1 MKTDSL
7 CKHSHPLLWI
17 LAVAAVTTT
26 VVSAGAVYQVLPL
39 RWSSQATPES
49 KATTPPISKV
59 AALGRLEPESE
70 VIRLDVPLP
79 LDGDRVEQLLVKE
92 GDKIVTGQVIAILD
106 SRNRLQSVVKQN
118 QEQLKVVQAR
128 LAQVKA
134 GAKVGEINAQ
144 KATVE
149 KAKAD
154 LEGQTREQKATIA
167 KLQAQLQGETAT
179 QKATIS
185 RLEAELENSKTECQR
200 YQILYQNEVVSNSDY
215 ESKCLKQKT
224 LQESLKE
231 AQANLQRILNTY
243 QEQIAEAQANLER
256 TKATGTQQIQQ
267 AKATLNQVAEVRPVD
282 IQIAQA
288 EVDNALANLQQA
300 EINLNQ
306 VYIKSP
312 INGQILKIHTRV
324 GEKIGDSGLLEL
336 AQTNDMVAVAEVYQT
351 DIDKVKLGQ
360 QAVITSQAFSGKLK
374 GTVSQIGL
382 QVNRQNVFSSQPGEN
397 LDRRVIEVKIR
408 LNSQDSQRVAG
419 LTNLQVQVEIQVDN
433 PNS

>member
-92 GDKIVTGQVIAILD
+92 GSKVSAGQVIAILD

-179 QKATIS
+179 QRATIS

-288 EVDNALANLQQA
+288 EVDNAVANLQQA
-300 EINLNQ
+300 QTNLNQ

-397 LDRRVIEVKIR
+397 LDRRVIEVKIL
-408 LNSQDSQRVAG
+408 LNYQDSKRVAS

>member
-26 VVSAGAVYQVLPL
+26 VISAGAVYQVLPL

-408 LNSQDSQRVAG
+408 LNSQDSQRVAS

>member
-92 GDKIVTGQVIAILD
+92 GSKVSAGQVIAILD

-256 TKATGTQQIQQ
+256 TKATGIQQIQQ

-282 IQIAQA
+282 LQIAQA
-288 EVDNALANLQQA
+288 EVDNAVANLQQA
-300 EINLNQ
+300 QTNLNQ

-312 INGQILKIHTRV
+312 INGQILKIHTQV

-408 LNSQDSQRVAG
+408 LNSQDSQRVAS
-419 LTNLQVQVEIQVDN
+419 LTNLQVQVEIEVDN

>member
-1 MKTDSL
+1 MKTNSL
-7 CKHSHPLLWI
+7 CKHSHPLRWI
-17 LAVAAVTTT
+17 LAIAVVTTT
-26 VVSAGAVYQVLPL
+26 LISAGVVYQILPL

-92 GDKIVTGQVIAILD
+92 GSKVSAGQIIAILD

-118 QEQLKVVQAR
+118 QEQLKVAKAR
-128 LAQVKA
+128 LDQVRA

-144 KATVE
+144 KATV
-149 KAKAD
+149 ARFKAD
-154 LEGQTREQKATIA
+154 LEGQIREQKAVIA

-179 QKATIS
+179 QKATIA
-185 RLEAELENSKTECQR
+185 RLQAELENAKTECQR
-200 YQILYQNEVVSNSDY
+200 YQVLYQDGVVSSSDY
-215 ESKCLKQKT
+215 DSKCLQQKT
-224 LQESLKE
+224 FQESLKE
-231 AQANLQRILNTY
+231 AQADLKRIITTY

-256 TKATGTQQIQQ
+256 TKATGIKQIQQ
-267 AKATLNQVAEVRPVD
+267 AEATLNQVAEVRPVD

-288 EVDNALANLQQA
+288 EVDNAVANLQQA
-300 EINLNQ
+300 QTNLNQ

-312 INGQILKIHTRV
+312 ITGQILKIHTRV
-324 GEKIGDSGLLEL
+324 GEKIGDSGLVEL
-336 AQTNDMVAVAEVYQT
+336 AQNNNMVAVAEVYQT
-351 DIDKVKLGQ
+351 DIEKVKLGQ
-360 QAVITSQAFSGKLK
+360 NAVITSQAFTGALK

-382 QVNRQNVFSSQPGEN
+382 QVSRQNVFSSQPGEN

-419 LTNLQVQVEIQVDN
+419 LTNLQVKIDIQTD
-433 PNS
+433 S

>member
-1 MKTDSL
+1 MKNDSL
-7 CKHSHPLLWI
+7 SKHSHPWRWI
-17 LAVAAVTTT
+17 LAIAIAATTIT
-26 VVSAGAVYQVLPL
+26 SVGGVYQVFPL
-39 RWSSQATPES
+39 RWNNSSPSES
-49 KATTPPISKV
+49 KATTPPITKV

-70 VIRLDVPLP
+70 VIRLDAPLP
-79 LDGDRVEQLLVKE
+79 LDGDRIEQLLVKE

-144 KATVE
+144 KAMVE

-167 KLQAQLQGETAT
+167 KLQAQLQGEKAT
-179 QKATIS
+179 QKATIA
-185 RLEAELENSKTECQR
+185 RLQAELENAKTECQR
-200 YQILYQNEVVSNSDY
+200 YQMLYQDGVVSSSDY
-215 ESKCLKQKT
+215 DSKCLNQKT

-231 AQANLQRILNTY
+231 AQADLQRIITTY

-256 TKATGTQQIQQ
+256 TKATGIQQIQQ

-282 IQIAQA
+282 LQIAQA
-288 EVDNALANLQQA
+288 EVDNAVANLQQA
-300 EINLNQ
+300 QTNLNQ

-336 AQTNDMVAVAEVYQT
+336 AQTNNMVAVAEVYQT

-382 QVNRQNVFSSQPGEN
+382 QVDRQNVFSSQPGEN

-408 LNSQDSQRVAG
+408 LNSQDSQRLAS

>member
-92 GDKIVTGQVIAILD
+92 GSKVSAGQVIAILD

-408 LNSQDSQRVAG
+408 LNSQDSQRVAS

>member
-1 MKTDSL
+1 MKLNL
-7 CKHSHPLLWI
+7 CSKSFPSWHWI
-17 LAVAAVTTT
+17 LAIAVITTT
-26 VVSAGAVYQVLPL
+26 ITSVGIVYQVLPL
-39 RWSSQATPES
+39 RWNNSHPSES
-49 KATTPPISKV
+49 KATILPITKV

-92 GDKIVTGQVIAILD
+92 GSKVSVGQIIAILD

-149 KAKAD
+149 RFKAD

-167 KLQAQLQGETAT
+167 KLQAQLQGEKAT
-179 QKATIS
+179 QKATIA
-185 RLEAELENSKTECQR
+185 RLQAELENAKTECQR
-200 YQILYQNEVVSNSDY
+200 YQMLYQDGVVSSSDY
-215 ESKCLKQKT
+215 DSKCLNQKT

-231 AQANLQRILNTY
+231 AQADLQRIITTY

-256 TKATGTQQIQQ
+256 TKATGIQQIQQ
-267 AKATLNQVAEVRPVD
+267 AEATLNQVAEVRPVD

-300 EINLNQ
+300 ETNLNQ

-312 INGQILKIHTRV
+312 INGQILKIHARV
-324 GEKIGDSGLLEL
+324 GEKVGDSGLVEL
-336 AQTNDMVAVAEVYQT
+336 AENNNMVAVAEVYQT

-382 QVNRQNVFSSQPGEN
+382 QVDRQNVFSSQPGEN
-397 LDRRVIEVKIR
+397 MDRRVIEVKIR
-408 LNSQDSQRVAG
+408 LNSQDSKRVAG
-419 LTNLQVQVEIQVDN
+419 LTNLQVQVEIKVKN

>member
-1 MKTDSL
+1 MKNDSL
-7 CKHSHPLLWI
+7 SKHYHPLRWI
-17 LAVAAVTTT
+17 LAIAIAATTIT
-26 VVSAGAVYQVLPL
+26 SVGVVYQVLPL
-39 RWSSQATPES
+39 RWNNSSPSES
-49 KATTPPISKV
+49 KATTPPITKV

-70 VIRLDVPLP
+70 VIRLDTPLP

-106 SRNRLQSVVKQN
+106 SRHRLQSVVKQN

-179 QKATIS
+179 QKATIA
-185 RLEAELENSKTECQR
+185 RLQAELENAKTECQR
-200 YQILYQNEVVSNSDY
+200 YQTLYQNEVVSNSDY

-231 AQANLQRILNTY
+231 AQADLQRIITTY

-282 IQIAQA
+282 IQI
-288 EVDNALANLQQA
+288 
-300 EINLNQ
+300 
-306 VYIKSP
+306 
-312 INGQILKIHTRV
+312 T
-324 GEKIGDSGLLEL
+324 
-336 AQTNDMVAVAEVYQT
+336 
-351 DIDKVKLGQ
+351 
-360 QAVITSQAFSGKLK
+360 
-374 GTVSQIGL
+374 
-382 QVNRQNVFSSQPGEN
+382 
-397 LDRRVIEVKIR
+397 
-408 LNSQDSQRVAG
+408 
-419 LTNLQVQVEIQVDN
+419 
-433 PNS
+433 